1 MISNSNYGPR
11 PDSTGLPAVVTP
23 HRAEVFSVSPGAS
36 GAVSPAAGLDP
47 VQLLKALRRRWVLAV
62 GLGLVG
68 ATVLATATYFLVPPA
83 KYSARAMLHVNST
96 QPRILLKVNENA
108 TDYASYQRTQL
119 ALLKSRLVLSTA
131 LNDPKVA
138 KLEMLSEKV
147 DQIEWLEK
155 ELQVDF
161 ASGSEILRISINGEK
176 PQEPMLLVNA
186 VTQAYID
193 EIVDVETKQRRQ
205 RYDMLKETWNR
216 YQESLKEKRKELKRL
231 TELAGSDDKKTI
243 ASIHQN
249 ELDRL
254 GRAEDELARVQSE
267 LRSLRVEQEV
277 MQEHAGRVSAMVT
290 PAMIEDAISRDHS
303 IEVLKE
309 REAAAQRAIDR
320 VYHIARNK
328 SDPSLKRHRDELEAA
343 REAQVAQRKKL
354 YPIIRQQLEEMG
366 QNDDD
371 ADQDLL
377 PQRISILTKLEAVLA
392 SDVKRLSERS
402 VSMTQN
408 SVDLFSVQEEIA
420 NADEIARTIGKEVE
434 ALTVELQ
441 APPRIRLLEKAEL
454 PRTKDETRQIKMAG
468 MAGCGA
474 FALALVGVSFWEFRS
489 RRIDSAADV
498 IKSLGMNLFGTL
510 PNLPQQRSRGFR
522 SGDADMVR
530 SRSMLVE
537 SVDAARTTLLHIS
550 RTESVRVV
558 MVASAL
564 SGEGKTSLSS
574 HLATSLA
581 RAGRR
586 TLLIDGDM
594 RCPSI
599 HELFDQPCA
608 PGFSEVLRNEIDL
621 ADAVQPTAANGLS
634 LLAAGLSDGE
644 SNQALARRDLRA
656 TFDQLKQEYD
666 FIVIDSSPVLPVA
679 DALLIGQHVDAV
691 LFSVMRDVSR
701 IPKVQEAYD
710 RLSRLGI
717 RMLGAI
723 VTGERSDH
731 YGSKYEYS
739 SRQRETV

>member
-1 MISNSNYGPR
+1 MMSNSNSGPR
-11 PDSTGLPAVVTP
+11 SDSANLPAVVPPYRT
-23 HRAEVFSVSPGAS
+23 AEVFSIAPAPVGT
-36 GAVSPAAGLDP
+36 AAGLDP
-47 VQLLKALRRRWVLAV
+47 IALLKALRRRWPLAVGAGLLGGVVLAV
-62 GLGLVG
+62 V
-68 ATVLATATYFLVPPA
+68 TYFVVPPA
-83 KYSARAMLHVNST
+83 KYTARSMLHVNST
-96 QPRILLKVNENA
+96 QPRILLKVGENES
-108 TDYASYQRTQL
+108 DYVAYQRTQL

-131 LNDPKVA
+131 LKDPEVA
-138 KLEMLSEKV
+138 KLEVIAKV
-147 DQIEWLEK
+147 VDPIEWLEK

-176 PQEPMLLVNA
+176 PQVPMLLVNA
-186 VTQAYID
+186 ITQAYID

-205 RYDMLKETWNR
+205 RYDLLKETWNR
-216 YQESLKEKRKELKRL
+216 YQENLREKRKELKRL

-243 ASIHQN
+243 ANIHQH

-267 LRSLRVEQEV
+267 LRSLRIEHEVSQEK
-277 MQEHAGRVSAMVT
+277 VT
-290 PAMIEDAISRDHS
+290 QTASMITPVMIEDAISRDRS
-303 IEVLKE
+303 IELLKA
-309 REAAAQRAIDR
+309 RESAAIKAIER
-320 VYHIARNK
+320 VYHIARNR
-328 SDPSLKRHRDELEAA
+328 SDPSLKKYRDELEAA
-343 REAQVAQRKKL
+343 RAELVAQRRKL
-354 YPIIRQQLEEMG
+354 YPIIQQQLQDMG
-366 QNDDD
+366 RDDD
-371 ADQDLL
+371 DSSEALL
-377 PQRISILTKLEAVLA
+377 PHRISILAKLETLLA

-402 VSMTQN
+402 ASITQN

-454 PRTKDETRQIKMAG
+454 PRTKDEIRQIKMAG

-489 RRIDSAADV
+489 RRVDSAADV

-510 PNLPQQRSRGFR
+510 PSLPQRSRGFR
-522 SGDADMVR
+522 SGEAENVR
-530 SRSMLVE
+530 WKSMLVE
-537 SVDAARTTLLHIS
+537 SVDAARTTLLHVS

-594 RCPSI
+594 RRPSA
-599 HELFDQPCA
+599 HELFDQPCV
-608 PGFSEVLRNEIDL
+608 PGLSEVLRDEVDV
-621 ADAVQPTAANGLS
+621 ADAIQPTAAGGLW
-634 LLAAGLSDGE
+634 LLPAGLCDSD
-644 SNQALARRDLRA
+644 SIQALACRDLRA
-656 TFDQLKQEYD
+656 MFDQLKEQYD
-666 FIVIDSSPVLPVA
+666 FIVVDSSPVLPVA
-679 DALLIGQHVDAV
+679 DAMLIGQHVDAV
-691 LFSVMRDVSR
+691 LFSIMRDVSR
-701 IPKVQEAYD
+701 IPKVQEAYE
-710 RLSRLGI
+710 RLAKLGI

-723 VTGERSDH
+723 VTGEKSDH

-739 SRQRETV
+739 ARTRESV